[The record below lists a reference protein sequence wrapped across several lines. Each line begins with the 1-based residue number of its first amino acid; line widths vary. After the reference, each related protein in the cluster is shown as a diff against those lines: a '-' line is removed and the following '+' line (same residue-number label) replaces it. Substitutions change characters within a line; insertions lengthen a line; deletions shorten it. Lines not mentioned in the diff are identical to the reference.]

1 MQNVVEIRDDVYMN
15 GEKFQII
22 SGTIHYFRVVPEYWR
37 DRLEKLKAM
46 GCNAVETYVAWNMH
60 EPKEGEFCFEGGLD
74 LCRFI
79 QIAQGL
85 ELYVILRPSP
95 YICVEWEFGGL
106 PAWLLTKPGIRL
118 RCYNK
123 VYLDCVARV
132 TT

>member
-1 MQNVVEIRDDVYMN
+1 M
-15 GEKFQII
+15 
-22 SGTIHYFRVVPEYWR
+22 
-37 DRLEKLKAM
+37 
-46 GCNAVETYVAWNMH
+46 AWNMH